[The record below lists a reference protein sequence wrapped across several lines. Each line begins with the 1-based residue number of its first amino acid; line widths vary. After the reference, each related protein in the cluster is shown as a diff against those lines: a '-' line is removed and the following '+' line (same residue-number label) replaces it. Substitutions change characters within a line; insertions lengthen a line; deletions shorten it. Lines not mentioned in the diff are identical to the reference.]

1 MRITSNMYF
10 NNLYANNSSNLNN
23 ALFDVNKQIASGVK
37 IQYAQDD
44 IRIYT
49 DTMRLDNEITTLTQ
63 NKNSATSA
71 LKFSDQ
77 SDVVLNEFNDTFKR
91 MKTLL
96 IKAANGTNS
105 EESIGAIAKELRE
118 MEKHLK
124 SLANTSINGQYL
136 FSGSAISTKPIDE
149 HGNYMGNNINM
160 DALIG
165 SQNKLTYNVTGAELF
180 LGEEKTI
187 SRELS
192 TNVVNKNTFTGESL
206 TRSSTIRDLMGD
218 NDDDISTTNEHFF
231 YISGTKSDGSSF
243 KEKIKLDDSETVG
256 QLLDN
261 IGSFYG
267 NTLGKNVVDV
277 KLNDFGEIVIT
288 DKLRGS
294 SKLDFHIVGATDFTG
309 GSDADVSDLEDLST
323 NPAATI
329 KEFIKSDNTAMDG
342 YIYDKAEF
350 SVDGAKV
357 SSNVS
362 QILKNGNGFALDS
375 TKLIDVASGA
385 TLNGKVFKL
394 EGSDVNGNA
403 VDLSINLNA
412 SPAGSTFTMDGGI
425 TNYDIFTANSPRSP
439 VDGDGMTYRQL
450 MDVINMVLTDNLPAT
465 NTTAGYDNAVKASM
479 EQGAVNLSYNG
490 KLEFLE
496 LNKSS
501 TKATMSLYDTAS
513 GDFSST
519 DGSALRFN
527 TNSSLVLKDPKTD
540 FFKTINDVI
549 SSVESLSIYPDATND
564 NPRTLGMENAIG
576 TLDVLSDHVL
586 KVHSTIGAQSNA
598 LETAVNR
605 STLMILSTKSL
616 RSDVLDTDMAEAYL
630 RLAQLE
636 QNFQAMLSTVGKV
649 SKLSLVN
656 YL

>member
-1 MRITSNMYF
+1 MYF

>member
-616 RSDVLDTDMAEAYL
+616 RSDVIDTDMAEAYL